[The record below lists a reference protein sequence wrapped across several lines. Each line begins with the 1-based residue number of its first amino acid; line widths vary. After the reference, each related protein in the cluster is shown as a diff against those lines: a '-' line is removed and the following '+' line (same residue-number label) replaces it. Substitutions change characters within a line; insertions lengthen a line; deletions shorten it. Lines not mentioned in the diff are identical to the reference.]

1 MQIVGGM
8 QDANCIPLPAT
19 GNFTFRNQTI
29 LNFLNWVLNEIVY
42 ERYMLIAD
50 RVPVLM
56 ESLVGSLMYP
66 RVLRVNIDVII
77 LGRSY

>member
-1 MQIVGGM
+1 MLTVYLY
-8 QDANCIPLPAT
+8 PLQVT
-19 GNFTFRNQTI
+19 FTNQTI

-66 RVLRVNIDVII
+66 RAAPSEYRCDYTGPIVLNRV
-77 LGRSY
+77 